1 MCPGVDFHL
10 DHRHSCPSSPC
21 PEARCS
27 ALLKRVNVKKKKK
40 KREESEREKKWDTH
54 ATERDRKCFHIHA
67 RGDAEL
73 LRRLGVFELEL

>member
-1 MCPGVDFHL
+1 MSGGAMFGFIKTCE
-10 DHRHSCPSSPC
+10 C
-21 PEARCS
+21 
-27 ALLKRVNVKKKKK
+27 KKKKK
-40 KREESEREKKWDTH
+40 KKEGSESVKKWDTH